1 MHAAITYVTQMFELP
16 GFDAWNGGFNMGLQL
31 ILSVRK
37 EAPLRSPSLFNHR
50 LSTILVV
57 IITRLQMPL
66 LKPFDQER
74 PIQVSR
80 SQTSFGTVSS
90 GIRSRLLA

>member
-1 MHAAITYVTQMFELP
+1 
-16 GFDAWNGGFNMGLQL
+16 MGLQL

-37 EAPLRSPSLFNHR
+37 EAPLRSPSIFNHK

-66 LKPFDQER
+66 LKPFDQEASSTSVTFSHQPR
-74 PIQVSR
+74 HHKYLSSR
-80 SQTSFGTVSS
+80 E
-90 GIRSRLLA
+90 SRLLA